1 MDRKEPVPGLELVTW
16 APLFKLRL
24 GIELLQTHPQ
34 SSSLVQTIS
43 HRVLEPAHFPSNRS
57 IMAKEKNFNPVQD
70 HKKAEK
76 QKQLRKQKAT
86 VQAQRNEKLARRNPA
101 RIQRDIDSLKEAEQ
115 SGGSLRPHERQ
126 RLAELEKD
134 LVAVNRARTALGDKA
149 PQFKPER
156 NYDNDDRG
164 DRGGRGGRGGGV
176 LGKRTRDGDWK
187 GRDGNESS
195 DTDADVKDIPMPRDT
210 PPPLPRRPNRH
221 TQAEEPR
228 PEPKKATLVYEAA
241 PQVRDLR
248 KEAVKFM
255 PASVAQKMKL
265 AKGEGRLLEPE
276 EFDKLQKEGYINVEK
291 SDNGGNVVESAGP
304 VGVGRPPNLLDVKP
318 LDPIVDKE
326 LEEFMRQQTV
336 EEIAEKAA
344 EAAVQEAQYNM
355 MAVEAGGKIQD
366 LGPEGKVAERK
377 LRQVEIEEVEDEDL

>member
-1 MDRKEPVPGLELVTW
+1 
-16 APLFKLRL
+16 
-24 GIELLQTHPQ
+24 
-34 SSSLVQTIS
+34 
-43 HRVLEPAHFPSNRS
+43 
-57 IMAKEKNFNPVQD
+57 MAKEKNFNPVQD

-101 RIQRDIDSLKEAEQ
+101 RIQRDIDSLKEADQ
-115 SGGSLRPHERQ
+115 AGGLRPHERS
-126 RLAELEKD
+126 RLSELEKD
-134 LVAVNRARTALGDKA
+134 LAAVNRARTALGDKA

-164 DRGGRGGRGGGV
+164 DRRGRGGRDGGV
-176 LGKRTRDGDWK
+176 LGKRARDGSWK
-187 GRDGNESS
+187 DRDGNESS

-221 TQAEEPR
+221 TQIEEPKV
-228 PEPKKATLVYEAA
+228 EPKKATLVYEAA

-276 EFDKLQKEGYINVEK
+276 EFDKLKDEGYMNVGKLE
-291 SDNGGNVVESAGP
+291 DGGNAEESAGL
-304 VGVGRPPNLLDVKP
+304 VGVGKPPNLSAAKP

-326 LEEFMRQQTV
+326 LEEFMRQQTAD
-336 EEIAEKAA
+336 EIAEKVA
-344 EAAVQEAQYNM
+344 EAAVQEAEYSM
-355 MAVEAGGKIQD
+355 MAAEAEGKIQD
-366 LGPEGKVAERK
+366 LQSEGIVAERK